1 MTLHIDERQG
11 IDCRTPE
18 KKARDLLQKYVD
30 DWGIA
35 ELDVTT
41 LSAGDVVELA
51 NLYSRIEELEQA
63 TLRLA
68 NIARR
73 QAELIEDLTIRGRR
87 M

>member
-1 MTLHIDERQG
+1 MNDWDRVDL
-11 IDCRTPE
+11 RTPE

-51 NLYSRIEELEQA
+51 NLYSRISELEVVV
-63 TLRLA
+63 LRLA
-68 NIARR
+68 RITRR
-73 QAELIEDLTIRGRR
+73 QAELIEDLTRLP
-87 M
+87 